1 MLNETE
7 NMTMVNWKWWGRKPS
22 QRILMYYTGIHQ
34 AGSWKTTKNPIHD
47 KQPRLQPPEYKS
59 YSFVHQIM
67 AHTGNDYTTLHDF

>member
-1 MLNETE
+1 
-7 NMTMVNWKWWGRKPS
+7 MVGEEALTTYFDVLYWHSPS
-22 QRILMYYTGIHQ
+22 GIL
-34 AGSWKTTKNPIHD
+34 KTTKNPIHD